1 MARPSLSPLH
11 SVETATPEAS
21 EVLNLRLA
29 AVETEAECLARDL
42 AELEFW
48 PTNLIFGPVSTNLT
62 ELEPAP
68 GKEASFA
75 SPVRARQAFGSDG
88 QGYWKEYETL
98 VGRVCRVES
107 AVHGVKMAVSR
118 LKVEREQEAVI
129 TKERARSLHDDVSE
143 LRSSL
148 AERSLCLADA
158 ERTRDELW
166 DECKH
171 LTSVLDVATASKGEL
186 VHMVDKQSKMV
197 KRLEKQIQQLKNELS
212 RESDR
217 RFAVKESHDVLLER
231 VNEME
236 RSVVA
241 EKEQEE
247 RAMGVQSQQIKLSNE
262 SGNDRSKELE
272 DELSHLR
279 TEMQRRKVAWREAK
293 NLIMARQEQLQSTI
307 AHLEREAREMNQEM
321 ATVVGEQQCFEN
333 IAAQRKNDNE
343 RVEKLLVE
351 ATESNN
357 ELAFEKGKLQCQL
370 TELKKQVVSLPELQK
385 EHTRL
390 ERLNT
395 ELRAMNTKVCLE
407 LNSCKGSMQQLE
419 KLVLELKDSLHR
431 KDLEFSRL
439 TRLHGDNLQEKE
451 RLLGQLRDVEGREID
466 RLSQCEKQR
475 TELFEDLSGAQRK
488 VARFEGLLSQTMEE
502 RNKSC
507 EELKKLQNKVA
518 SLQEKLR
525 ETESL
530 RNRDM
535 EANREQAGVFASQL
549 DSLGRNF
556 RAEQDKARKA
566 AARQIGE
573 TKRMAEDERGRT
585 AELSRANRELRQRLK
600 ELEEAALAHQSL
612 RRARLGES
620 RKIKEVEAE
629 LDILKRL
636 RKENEKHNA
645 QQVVHFERCERES
658 QQLMEEVAALN
669 SACNASSTQ
678 VQHMEVEL
686 QEERTQRQKSEEK
699 MAHLM
704 EKNTELKHKL
714 LQASYESQQVS
725 ASLKEAQEW
734 FRLKFERLQAELK
747 MARQKDSSIR

>member
-241 EKEQEE
+241 EKEQILELHMSSDAVREE
-247 RAMGVQSQQIKLSNE
+247 LGLAQNGLSE
-262 SGNDRSKELE
+262 
-272 DELSHLR
+272 
-279 TEMQRRKVAWREAK
+279 
-293 NLIMARQEQLQSTI
+293 
-307 AHLEREAREMNQEM
+307 
-321 ATVVGEQQCFEN
+321 
-333 IAAQRKNDNE
+333 
-343 RVEKLLVE
+343 
-351 ATESNN
+351 
-357 ELAFEKGKLQCQL
+357 EKGHV
-370 TELKKQVVSLPELQK
+370 TELQK
-385 EHTRL
+385 RVEGVIADNDVKDRTIMH
-390 ERLNT
+390 
-395 ELRAMNTKVCLE
+395 
-407 LNSCKGSMQQLE
+407 LE
-419 KLVLELKDSLHR
+419 K
-431 KDLEFSRL
+431 
-439 TRLHGDNLQEKE
+439 EKQKI
-451 RLLGQLRDVEGREID
+451 QLD
-466 RLSQCEKQR
+466 LSQV
-475 TELFEDLSGAQRK
+475 K
-488 VARFEGLLSQTMEE
+488 V
-502 RNKSC
+502 NK
-507 EELKKLQNKVA
+507 
-518 SLQEKLR
+518 
-525 ETESL
+525 
-530 RNRDM
+530 D
-535 EANREQAGVFASQL
+535 
-549 DSLGRNF
+549 
-556 RAEQDKARKA
+556 
-566 AARQIGE
+566 
-573 TKRMAEDERGRT
+573 
-585 AELSRANRELRQRLK
+585 
-600 ELEEAALAHQSL
+600 
-612 RRARLGES
+612 
-620 RKIKEVEAE
+620 
-629 LDILKRL
+629 
-636 RKENEKHNA
+636 
-645 QQVVHFERCERES
+645 
-658 QQLMEEVAALN
+658 
-669 SACNASSTQ
+669 
-678 VQHMEVEL
+678 
-686 QEERTQRQKSEEK
+686 
-699 MAHLM
+699 
-704 EKNTELKHKL
+704 
-714 LQASYESQQVS
+714 
-725 ASLKEAQEW
+725 
-734 FRLKFERLQAELK
+734 RLQAELAAAQQAIHSLK
-747 MARQKDSSIR
+747 ASTILHRYSIFLWSLNWDFTVSLPRDISMISRVCVYLVWRMRRLAHSFCVPGQGQSVQKLCPTSKAKA